1 MDLNSFMQNYAEEI
15 DGNYS
20 EYDTDKSIIIVPVA
34 DGRIQTVLG
43 HIKESERYEKNLIE
57 FSSRVAKFDQSVDLK
72 NLLQENTNFC
82 HAKFSI
88 VDDFIQVEASGFVDT
103 ASEDLLKE
111 IIQEV
116 ATLAD
121 DFEMKLTGK
130 DVH

>member
-1 MDLNSFMQNYAEEI
+1 MDLNSFMQKYAEEI

-20 EYDTDKSIIIVPVA
+20 EYDIDKSIIIVPVA
-34 DGRIQTVLG
+34 EGRIQTVLG
-43 HIKESERYEKNLIE
+43 HIKESDRYEKNLIE
-57 FSSRVAKFDQSVDLK
+57 FSSRVAKFDNSVDLK
-72 NLLQENTNFC
+72 SLLEENTNFC

-103 ASEDLLKE
+103 ANEELLKE

-116 ATLAD
+116 AVLAD

>member
-1 MDLNSFMQNYAEEI
+1 MDLNSFMQKYAEEI

-20 EYDTDKSIIIVPVA
+20 EYDTDKSIIIVPVT

-103 ASEDLLKE
+103 ASENLLKE

-116 ATLAD
+116 AILAD

>member
-1 MDLNSFMQNYAEEI
+1 MDLNSFMQSYAEEI

-20 EYDTDKSIIIVPVA
+20 EYDTDKSIIIVPVTK
-34 DGRIQTVLG
+34 GRIQTVLG
-43 HIKESERYEKNLIE
+43 HIKESERYQKDLIE

-72 NLLQENTNFC
+72 NLLEENTNFC

-103 ASEDLLKE
+103 ASEGLLKE

>member
-1 MDLNSFMQNYAEEI
+1 MDLNSFMQKYAEEI

-20 EYDTDKSIIIVPVA
+20 EYDTDKSIIIVPVT

-43 HIKESERYEKNLIE
+43 HIKESDRYEKNLIE

-103 ASEDLLKE
+103 ASEGLLKE